1 MSCFSLEEKLKLY
14 FEILLQP
21 AIKMAALYPGQPM
34 YCLPLTMMM
43 TDLHVVCET
52 NQTWLAALGRLGTRV
67 SNEYQEEEYSYAVET
82 LYTTGERLGY
92 NEGYGPYPETLEPV
106 EINHIH
112 QIMKALVKRYCDL
125 ANDYLP
131 TLCQTYQVIDAWHT
145 YKIRYY
151 RNRPA
156 DGDQLTAAWDKIA
169 KYIRARLWPNV
180 TPSPLDNRDLVQL
193 RELGHGFLDELEAM
207 VDQLPDEIFCAV

>member
-1 MSCFSLEEKLKLY
+1 MCRVTLQDKIRLY
-14 FEILLQP
+14 FELLLQP
-21 AIKMAALYPGQPM
+21 AMKMAAMRPDAPA
-34 YCLPLTMMM
+34 YCMPLTMLMSDM
-43 TDLHVVCET
+43 RAVCET
-52 NQTWLAALGRLGTRV
+52 DWLFRTALGIIRPCVTHHFREDEDV
-67 SNEYQEEEYSYAVET
+67 YKVQT
-82 LYTTGERLGY
+82 LYTTGMRVGDH
-92 NEGYGPYPETLEPV
+92 EGYGPYPTELEPL
-106 EINHIH
+106 EINCINRF
-112 QIMKALVKRYCDL
+112 MKKMVKRYCDS

-131 TLCQTYQVIDAWHT
+131 TLCQTYQLIDAWHT